1 MRATHRAGDDQLSRT
16 RTQEQRRHAPVLGF
30 VMIIVVGRL
39 VDSVVE
45 KAVAAI
51 LRTIK
56 LNDLARR
63 A

>member
-1 MRATHRAGDDQLSRT
+1 
-16 RTQEQRRHAPVLGF
+16 
-30 VMIIVVGRL
+30 MIIVVGRL